1 MCPYP
6 PPTPQAQTHFFLWL
20 NIFAYYILC
29 YRFFILYFFQLEP
42 HLIPLKKINYIFKKT
57 KTKQNQTLEL
67 EEVK

>member
-42 HLIPLKKINYIFKKT
+42 HLIPLKKKSIISLKN
-57 KTKQNQTLEL
+57 TKQNQTLEL